1 METLAM
7 FVKAFLVGGAICTLG
22 QIIINFTHLTN
33 GKILV
38 IFLIAGAILEG
49 FGVYSKLIDFA
60 GAGASVPISGFGS
73 ALVKGAL
80 KGAKEDGIILFKGLH
95 AVLCHHS
102 AGLKIILT
110 TPREIGKLKFKAA
123 VGLCN
128 GIQNLNSLAQ
138 HLGAYSIACDYS
150 YVMLHINL
158 SFQNQS

>member
-1 METLAM
+1 METLSV
-7 FVKAFLVGGAICTLG
+7 FVKAFLVGGTICTFG

-80 KGAKEDGIILFKGLH
+80 KAAKEKGIYGAFTGGL
-95 AVLCHHS
+95 
-102 AGLKIILT
+102 
-110 TPREIGKLKFKAA
+110 AA
-123 VGLCN
+123 CAT
-128 GIQNLNSLAQ
+128 GI
-138 HLGAYSIACDYS
+138 SIAIVSGYLVS
-150 YVMLHINL
+150 VL
-158 SFQNQS
+158 FRPRTKAK

>member
-1 METLAM
+1 METLSV

-49 FGVYSKLIDFA
+49 FGLYSKLIDFA

-80 KGAKEDGIILFKGLH
+80 KAAKEKGIYGAFTGGL
-95 AVLCHHS
+95 
-102 AGLKIILT
+102 
-110 TPREIGKLKFKAA
+110 AA
-123 VGLCN
+123 CAT
-128 GIQNLNSLAQ
+128 GI
-138 HLGAYSIACDYS
+138 SIAIVSGYLVS
-150 YVMLHINL
+150 VL
-158 SFQNQS
+158 FRPRTKVK

>member
-1 METLAM
+1 METLSV
-7 FVKAFLVGGAICTLG
+7 FVKAFLVGGAICTFG

-80 KGAKEDGIILFKGLH
+80 KAAKEKGIYGAFTGGL
-95 AVLCHHS
+95 
-102 AGLKIILT
+102 
-110 TPREIGKLKFKAA
+110 AA
-123 VGLCN
+123 CAT
-128 GIQNLNSLAQ
+128 GI
-138 HLGAYSIACDYS
+138 SIAIVSGYLVS
-150 YVMLHINL
+150 VL
-158 SFQNQS
+158 FRPRTKAK